1 MKNMNRKVILDMD
14 PGIDDALAILL
25 AFRSSELDVLGIT
38 IVSGNVHASKG
49 AINALRTLNVLKIE
63 EDIPVYIGQDKPLLR
78 PLITAEWIH
87 GSDGLG
93 DVNIPIPSRKPKEG
107 SGVKF
112 IIDTIMNSKQSKI
125 TLIATGPLT
134 NIATALLLEPKI
146 AKRVKELILMGGAFG
161 LTPYGIGNAT
171 PVSEFNFYTDPEAA
185 KIVFE
190 SGIPIIAVGLD
201 VTTDPKTIITK
212 EIYEEMVNSSSEIHR
227 FAAKIMRNLVNLF
240 GYMQLHDPMAVA
252 MAIDPS
258 FFKTSKYYVTIATN
272 DDDTRGQ
279 AIVERREWLP
289 EELKKKPNASIA
301 NWVDG
306 HRFLQFFLERIK

>member
-1 MKNMNRKVILDMD
+1 MKKNVILDMD

-25 AFRSSELDVLGIT
+25 AFRSPELNVLGIT

-49 AINALRTLNVLKIE
+49 AINALRTLNVLKIK
-63 EDIPVYIGQDKPLLR
+63 EDIPVYIGKDKPLLR

-93 DVNIPIPSRKPKEG
+93 DANIPMPSKKPKEENG
-107 SGVKF
+107 IKF
-112 IIDTIMNSKQSKI
+112 IVDTIMNSKKDEI

-134 NIATALLLEPKI
+134 NIATALLIESNL

-190 SGIPIIAVGLD
+190 SGIPITAVGLD
-201 VTTDPKTIITK
+201 VTTDPQAIITK
-212 EIYEEMVNSSSEIHR
+212 EIHEEMTKSSSEIHQ
-227 FAAKIMRNLVNLF
+227 FAAKIMKNLVERF
-240 GYMQLHDPMAVA
+240 GYMQLHDPMAIA

-279 AIVERREWLP
+279 AIVEKREWLP
-289 EELKKKPNASIA
+289 EEFKKKPNANIA

-306 HRFLQFFLERIK
+306 PRFLKFFLERIK

>member
-1 MKNMNRKVILDMD
+1 MKKKVILDMD

-25 AFRSSELDVLGIT
+25 AFRSPELDILGIT
-38 IVSGNVHASKG
+38 IVSGNVHANKG
-49 AINALRTLNVLKIE
+49 AINALRTLNILKIK

-78 PLITAEWIH
+78 PLITAEWVH

-93 DVNIPIPSRKPKEG
+93 DANIPMPSRKPNEG
-107 SGVKF
+107 NGVKF
-112 IIDTIMNSKQSKI
+112 IIDTIMSSKQNEI

-134 NIATALLLEPKI
+134 NIATSLLLEPKI

-190 SGIPIIAVGLD
+190 SGIPITAVGLD
-201 VTTDPKTIITK
+201 VTTDPKAIITK
-212 EIYEEMVNSSSEIHR
+212 DIYEKMATSSSEIHQ
-227 FAAKIMRNLVNLF
+227 FAAKIMKNLVNLF

-252 MAIDPS
+252 MAIDSS
-258 FFKTSKYYVTIATN
+258 FFKTSKYYVTIAIN
-272 DDDTRGQ
+272 NDDTRGQ

-289 EELKKKPNASIA
+289 KEFKKEPNANIA

-306 HRFLQFFLERIK
+306 SRFLNFFLERIK

>member
-1 MKNMNRKVILDMD
+1 MKKKVILDCD

-25 AFRSSELDVLGIT
+25 AFRSPELNILGIT

-49 AINALRTLNVLKIE
+49 AINALRTLNVLKIK

-78 PLITAEWIH
+78 PLITAEWVH

-93 DVNIPIPSRKPKEG
+93 DANIPMPSRKPREG
-107 SGVKF
+107 NGVKF
-112 IIDTIMNSKQSKI
+112 IVDTIMNSKQGEI

-134 NIATALLLEPKI
+134 NIATALLLEPNL

-201 VTTDPKTIITK
+201 VTTDPQAIITK
-212 EIYEEMVNSSSEIHR
+212 EIHKEMTKSSSEIHQ
-227 FAAKIMRNLVNLF
+227 FAAKIMKNLVERF
-240 GYMQLHDPMAVA
+240 GYMQLHDPMAIA

-258 FFKTSKYYVTIATN
+258 FFKTSKYYVSIATN

-279 AIVERREWLP
+279 AIVEKREWLP
-289 EELKKKPNASIA
+289 EEFKKKPNANIA

-306 HRFLQFFLERIK
+306 PRFLKFFLERIM

>member
-1 MKNMNRKVILDMD
+1 MKKKVILDMD

-25 AFRSSELDVLGIT
+25 AFRSHELDVLGIT
-38 IVSGNVHASKG
+38 IVSGNVHTSKG
-49 AINALRTLNVLKIE
+49 AINALRILNALKIK
-63 EDIPVYIGQDKPLLR
+63 EDIPVYKGQDKPLLR
-78 PLITAEWIH
+78 PLITAEWVH

-93 DVNIPIPSRKPKEG
+93 DANIPMPSKKPREG

-112 IIDTIMNSKQSKI
+112 IIDTIMNSKRGDI

-134 NIATALLLEPKI
+134 NIAAALLLEPSLVE
-146 AKRVKELILMGGAFG
+146 RVKELILMGGAFG

-190 SGIPIIAVGLD
+190 SSIPITAVGLD
-201 VTTDPKTIITK
+201 VTTDPQAIITK
-212 EIYEEMVNSSSEIHR
+212 EKYEKMATSSSEIHR
-227 FAAKIMRNLVNLF
+227 FAAAIMKNLINRF

-252 MAIDPS
+252 MAIDS
-258 FFKTSKYYVTIATN
+258 NLFKTSKYYVTIAIN

-279 AIVERREWLP
+279 AIVERRDWLP
-289 EELKKKPNASIA
+289 EEYKKKPNANIA
-301 NWVDG
+301 NWIDG
-306 HRFLQFFLERIK
+306 PRFLKFFLERIE

>member
-1 MKNMNRKVILDMD
+1 MKKNVILDMD

-25 AFRSSELDVLGIT
+25 AFRSLELNVLGIT
-38 IVSGNVHASKG
+38 IVSGNVHAHKG
-49 AINALRTLNVLKIE
+49 AINALRTLNILKIK

-93 DVNIPIPSRKPKEG
+93 DANIPMSSRKPREENG
-107 SGVKF
+107 IKF
-112 IIDTIMNSKQSKI
+112 IIDTIMNSKQGEI

-134 NIATALLLEPKI
+134 NIATALLLEPNLV
-146 AKRVKELILMGGAFG
+146 KRVKELILMGGAFG

-190 SGIPIIAVGLD
+190 SGIPITAVGLD
-201 VTTDPKTIITK
+201 VTTNPQSIITK
-212 EIYEEMVNSSSEIHR
+212 EIYEKMVTSSSEIHR
-227 FAAKIMRNLVNLF
+227 FAAKIMRNLVDRF

-258 FFKTSKYYVTIATN
+258 FFKTSRYYVTISTN

-289 EELKKKPNASIA
+289 EEYKKKPNANIA
-301 NWVDG
+301 NCVDG
-306 HRFLQFFLERIK
+306 PRFLQFFLERIK